1 MLTVCA
7 VSNDKME
14 YTKIAKEIIELQNAD
29 LELRD
34 KLIQNGQL
42 SDGYNKEMEA
52 LHNRHAEILNNIIDK
67 IGYPTIDK
75 VGREAN
81 EAAWLVV
88 QHSIG
93 QPEFMKKC
101 AVLLEKAVAEN
112 QADAKQLAY
121 LTDRIAS
128 FEGRPQ
134 LYGTQFDWDGN
145 GEMNPKPF
153 DDLEKVNQ
161 RRKTIGLNSLGKQ
174 TEIIRKQIVAE
185 NQKPPADMKE
195 RTEQADEW
203 RKRVGWIK

>member
-1 MLTVCA
+1 M
-7 VSNDKME
+7 D
-14 YTKIAKEIIELQNAD
+14 YTDIAKEIIILQKAD

-42 SDGYNKEMEA
+42 SDGYNHEMEA
-52 LHNRHAEILNNIIDK
+52 LHNRNAETLNKIIDK
-67 IGYPTIDK
+67 IGYPTVEKIGK
-75 VGREAN
+75 EAN
-81 EAAWLVV
+81 EAAWLIV

-101 AVLLEKAVAEN
+101 AALLEKAVEEN

-121 LTDRIAS
+121 LTDRIAV

-153 DDLEKVNQ
+153 DNLESVNQ
-161 RRKTIGLNSLGKQ
+161 RRKTIGLNSLEEK
-174 TEIIRKQIVAE
+174 TEIIRKQVITE
-185 NQKPPADMKE
+185 NQKPPANMNS
-195 RTEQADEW
+195 RTKQFNEW
-203 RKRVGWIK
+203 RVKVGWTK